1 VYASTTISLAMR
13 CSRAGSVEALRSALT
28 RPAATGARYSKHV
41 FRAAHRVILDGNRGT
56 DLRELVIPQH
66 MPERSHAAE
75 AIEIRSD
82 LLRRKEPLDLRDQH
96 RELLPPFRSPLRHP

>member
-1 VYASTTISLAMR
+1 MR
-13 CSRAGSVEALRSALT
+13 RS
-28 RPAATGARYSKHV
+28 
-41 FRAAHRVILDGNRGT
+41 RAAHRVILDRTRGT
-56 DLRELVIPQH
+56 ELLELVIAQD

-82 LLRRKEPLDLRDQH
+82 LLRRKEPLDLRDEH